1 METKKL
7 YKKALVSG
15 FGKVSMTGDRV
26 IVENNTTTMRV
37 EGFFNKDGDIE
48 KVSVSPSIL
57 CMVLGLITLPIGTV
71 ILAVYYLAKQGERE
85 QKMRTM
91 MAACQMED

>member
-15 FGKVSMTGDRV
+15 FGKVSMMSDRV
-26 IVENNTTTMRV
+26 IVENNTATMRI
-37 EGFFNKDGDIE
+37 EGFFGKDGEIE

-57 CMVLGLITLPIGTV
+57 CMLLGLITLPLGT
-71 ILAVYYLAKQGERE
+71 IAIAVYYLAKQGERE
-85 QKMRTM
+85 QKMKTM
-91 MAACQMED
+91 MAACQED